1 MNSQVNADLNGAV
14 QSKMGFD
21 VDAVRAQF
29 PILSREVDGKPL
41 VYLDNAATTQK
52 PQCVIDALVDYYTS
66 CNSNVHR
73 GAHRLADEATTRYEG
88 ARDQIAQ
95 FLNAASRNEV
105 IWSSGTTESINIVAN
120 GLAQLLDASDEVV
133 VTQMEHHANLVT
145 WQQAC
150 KRAGATLKV
159 APIND
164 AGELDVEA
172 FSALLNSRTKLVSLP
187 QVSNALGTINPLGV
201 LIPLVKEKTA
211 ASAKEAAWVL
221 IDGAQGVAHGPVD
234 VQALGCDFYAF
245 SGHKLF
251 GPTGIGVLWGRE
263 SLLAEWPVW
272 QTGGEMIAEV
282 TYEGATWNQLPYRL
296 EAGTPNISGAIG
308 LGEAVRWFS
317 ALDLEGVKAHEEALM
332 ARATELA
339 ENFDGLT
346 IVGSAKY
353 KTGVLSFVMDEGHP
367 ADIGFLLDRQGIAI
381 RTGHHCAEPLM
392 SRLGVPGT
400 ARASFSI
407 YNTLD
412 EVDALFAGLKKVKMM
427 LA

>member
-1 MNSQVNADLNGAV
+1 MSSSLDLKQDAAV
-14 QSKMGFD
+14 QTFD

-52 PQCVIDALVDYYTS
+52 PQCVIDALVDYYTT

-73 GAHRLADEATTRYEG
+73 GAHQLADEATTRFEG
-88 ARDQIAQ
+88 ARDQVADFI
-95 FLNAASRNEV
+95 NAATRNEV
-105 IWSSGTTESINIVAN
+105 IWTGGTTESINIVAN
-120 GLAQLLDASDEVV
+120 GLAQMLKPTDEVV
-133 VTQMEHHANLVT
+133 VTQMEHHANIVT

-150 KRAGATLKV
+150 KRSGASLKV

-164 AGELDVEA
+164 AGELDVAAFEA
-172 FSALLNSRTKLVSLP
+172 LMNANTRFVAMP
-187 QVSNALGTINPLGV
+187 QVSNALGTINPLEQ
-201 LIPLVKEKTA
+201 LIPM
-211 ASAKEAAWVL
+211 AKAVGAWVL
-221 IDGAQGVAHGPVD
+221 IDGAQGIAHGPVD
-234 VQALGCDFYAF
+234 VQALDCDFYAF

-263 SLLAEWPVW
+263 ELLAEWPVW
-272 QTGGEMIAEV
+272 QTGGEMISEV
-282 TYEGATWNQLPYRL
+282 TYEDAKWNHLPYRL
-296 EAGTPNISGAIG
+296 EAGTPNIAGVIG
-308 LGEAVRWFS
+308 LGEAIRWFS
-317 ALDLEGVKAHEEALM
+317 SLDMEGVKAHEAALM

-339 ENFDGLT
+339 EAFEGLT
-346 IVGSAKY
+346 IIGRAKN
-353 KTGVLSFVMDEGHP
+353 KTGVLSFVMEEGHP

-392 SRLGVPGT
+392 GRLGVPGT

-407 YNTLD
+407 YNTLE
-412 EVDALFAGLKKVKMM
+412 EVDALFEGLKKVKMM